1 MIKRFLKEILVFLL
15 VSGLSRLLPFLL
27 TPLFTHYMTPDEMGR
42 LELIL
47 ACYNI
52 MMVFGVCQ
60 IDTAI
65 QRYYYERQGIAK
77 LGFLSVLVLS
87 FIAAVLI
94 ASASPLISRYV
105 LHDSRYTLHV
115 LLSGLAVFAT
125 NIYVVSNIIIRYSR
139 SLKVILFLNVLQTTS
154 FASLAYYFV
163 VVLQLQSLGY
173 IYAVVISNSLAAVL
187 ACTFIKTQ
195 IKNSYHRE
203 DYLKLKAFSLPQ
215 LPARV
220 ASVLSQ
226 YGNRFV
232 ILWLSGQAGVGL
244 FSLATKV
251 SSLVLVG
258 LSAFTMV
265 WYPLLYS
272 TRDDSGHKDIRKVF
286 KLVILLMPVAVIVL
300 FILTYFLFKYYVARE
315 YAEAEY
321 LTYVL
326 IIASSF
332 LIIKEMADAGI
343 KISEKV
349 KYISII
355 YLSNFAILVFLM
367 AGMGSLWGVAGVCYA
382 ILIANIML
390 TFATWI
396 ASDRCYKMYFNR
408 AFLYSYLLFS
418 LLSLM
423 LVRGVQ

>member
-1 MIKRFLKEILVFLL
+1 MIKRFLKEIFVFLL

-52 MMVFGVCQ
+52 VMVFGICQ

-65 QRYYYERQGIAK
+65 QRYYYERKGIAK

-87 FIAAVLI
+87 FIAAALI
-94 ASASPLISRYV
+94 VSASPLISRYI
-105 LHDSRYTLHV
+105 LHDGQYILHV
-115 LLSGLAVFAT
+115 ILSGIAVFST

-139 SLKVILFLNVLQTTS
+139 SIKVILFLNVLQTS
-154 FASLAYYFV
+154 LFAALAYYLV
-163 VVLQLQSLGY
+163 VVLRLQSLGY
-173 IYAVVISNSLAAVL
+173 IYAVVISYSLAGVFAF
-187 ACTFIKTQ
+187 TFIKGQ
-195 IKNSYHRE
+195 LKQHYSHD
-203 DYLKLKAFSLPQ
+203 DYLKLKTFSLPQ

-226 YGNRFV
+226 YGNRFI

-244 FSLATKV
+244 FSLANKV
-251 SSLVLVG
+251 SSLILVG

-272 TRDDSGHKDIRKVF
+272 TKDDSGHKEIRKIFNV
-286 KLVILLMPVAVIVL
+286 VILLLPVAVTVL
-300 FILTYFLFKYYVARE
+300 YCISYYLFKYYVAEE
-315 YAEAEY
+315 YANAKY

-326 IIASSF
+326 ISASSF

-355 YLSNFAILVFLM
+355 YLSNFAVLVILM
-367 AGMGSLWGVAGVCYA
+367 ITMGYLWGVAGVCYA
-382 ILIANIML
+382 ILINNIIL
-390 TFATWI
+390 TITTWI
-396 ASDRCYKMYFNR
+396 TSDKCYKMNFNKS
-408 AFLYSYLLFS
+408 FLYGYVFFS

-423 LVRGVQ
+423 LTRGVL